1 MGRIFLFI
9 YQYRAFFTF
18 LLLELFCSWLI
29 IVNNQYQG
37 ASFFNSSNSFVA
49 AVNGFSHN
57 TKEYFALR
65 ETNTRLAEENTLLR
79 KQIEQFNQAAI
90 HADRTGTADSAVIKQ
105 FDFVSAKVVNN
116 SINFQSNFI
125 TINRGSADGIEPGM
139 AVINDL
145 GVVGKVKITSEH
157 FSVVTSLLNVDIMI
171 SALMKRTGY
180 FGTVQ
185 WGGGEA
191 PDPDHVKM
199 KFIPLHVKPVVG
211 DTIVTSGYSGVFPAG
226 IMIGTIS
233 SINQGRDNSFHDL
246 DVKLSQDFRKLSYA
260 TVIRSNLLNELDS
273 LELKVPAM
281 QK

>member
-18 LLLELFCSWLI
+18 LLLELFCAWLI
-29 IVNNQYQG
+29 VLNNRYQG
-37 ASFFNSSNSFVA
+37 ATFFNSANSFVA
-49 AVNGFSHN
+49 GVNGFSHN
-57 TKEYFALR
+57 TKEYFSLR
-65 ETNTRLAEENTLLR
+65 EMNSRLADENTRLR
-79 KQIEQFNQAAI
+79 MRVEQFNQAALQKDTI
-90 HADRTGTADSAVIKQ
+90 GTADSTVIKR

-116 SINFQSNFI
+116 SINQQSNFI

-180 FGTVQ
+180 FGTIQ
-185 WGGGEA
+185 WGGGET
-191 PDPDHVKM
+191 PDPDFVKL
-199 KFIPLHVKPVVG
+199 KFIPLHVKPAVG
-211 DTIVTSGYSGVFPAG
+211 DTIVTSGYSGVFPEG
-226 IMIGTIS
+226 IMVGTIA
-233 SINQGRDNSFHDL
+233 SINEGRDNSFHDI

-260 TVIRSNLLNELDS
+260 TVIRSNLINELDS
-273 LELKVPAM
+273 LELKVPGM
-281 QK
+281 KR

>member
-18 LLLELFCSWLI
+18 LLLELFCVWLI
-29 IVNNQYQG
+29 VLNNQYQG
-37 ASFFNSSNSFVA
+37 AGFFNSANSFVA
-49 AVNGFSHN
+49 SVNGFSHN
-57 TKEYFALR
+57 TKEYFSLR
-65 ETNTRLAEENTLLR
+65 ETNSVLAEENTKLR
-79 KQIEQFNQAAI
+79 RKLEQFNQAAVL
-90 HADRTGTADSAVIKQ
+90 ADTLGSADSAVIKQ

-116 SINFQSNFI
+116 SIDFQSNFI

-139 AVINDL
+139 AVINDQ

-180 FGTVQ
+180 FGTIQ
-185 WGGGEA
+185 WGGGDPPN
-191 PDPDHVKM
+191 PDYVKL
-199 KFIPLHVKPVVG
+199 KFIPLHVKPMVG
-211 DTIVTSGYSGVFPAG
+211 DTIITSGYSGVFPEG
-226 IMIGTIS
+226 IMIGTIAR
-233 SINQGRDNSFHDL
+233 INPSPETSFHDL
-246 DVKLSQDFRKLSYA
+246 DVKLSQNFRKLSYA